1 MNRLVSTHE
10 MLLALGLK
18 PEEIAGIESQRP
30 RDDDELPTF
39 GLAPVEFLTIYP
51 LVGELQKVNKG
62 F

>member
-1 MNRLVSTHE
+1 

-18 PEEIAGIESQRP
+18 PEEIAGIESERP

-39 GLAPVEFLTIYP
+39 GLAPEEFLTIYP
-51 LVGELQKVNKG
+51 LVGELQKVNKC